1 MSARTRQTLAGLA
14 MVAAAGLGAPCPAS
28 AQGRPSPAPAAA
40 EGASPLFR
48 KVTVRGKE
56 IRLGD
61 ALASISQQA
70 NIGLIYGNRIVPV
83 ERRITVSLSGVT
95 AEEALRSVLAG
106 TDVEF
111 IATVSGQVVFRKR
124 QLLDGRS

>member
-1 MSARTRQTLAGLA
+1 

-28 AQGRPSPAPAAA
+28 TQGRPSPAPAAA

-83 ERRITVSLSGVT
+83 ERRITVSRSGVT

-111 IATVSGQVVFRKR
+111 IATLSGQVVFRKR